1 MYGVILT
8 STNRAMRSSSRSNEN
23 NQVYIEQIQWARE
36 QIIQKY
42 REAIPDLLPVVE
54 LALQSLAL

>member
-1 MYGVILT
+1 
-8 STNRAMRSSSRSNEN
+8 MRSSSRSNEN
-23 NQVYIEQIQWARE
+23 NQVYTEQIQWARE